1 MLAVFLLYNL
11 SHIEET
17 GVKQWISRGRFNSS
31 QWGENSKVKLEGGF
45 SKSRLRI
52 HPVQFG
58 STDIRWRL
66 GGGVTGLGGRSDLA
80 SAVVTRGQVMNSKS
94 GIRNTRG

>member
-1 MLAVFLLYNL
+1 MLAVFFFFLLYNL

-31 QWGENSKVKLEGGF
+31 QWGESSKLKLAGGF

-66 GGGVTGLGGRSDLA
+66 GGGVTGP
-80 SAVVTRGQVMNSKS
+80 QQ
-94 GIRNTRG
+94 